1 MSTHLPF
8 LYIASS
14 KRGGRG
20 VFTAREIPAGTTIE
34 LAPVIVLD
42 LADTEC
48 IHDTRLHDYYFLW
61 GEEGSAIAL
70 GYGSLYNHSRR
81 PNADFRMDFERKEIK
96 FFALHDIIPGKEILI
111 NYTDEEDERTRL
123 WFNHEEE

>member
-8 LYIASS
+8 LYIAHS

-20 VFTAREIPAGTTIE
+20 VFTGKNIPADTTIE
-34 LAPVIVLD
+34 LAPVILLD
-42 LADTEC
+42 PADTER
-48 IHDTRLHDYYFLW
+48 IHDTHLHDYYFLW

-70 GYGSLYNHSRR
+70 GYGSLYNHSSQ
-81 PNADFRMDFERKEIK
+81 PNADFRMDFDRKEIK
-96 FFALHDIIPGKEILI
+96 FFALKDIPAGKEILI

-123 WFNHEEE
+123 WFQLEEE